1 MNAWPPQ
8 ASYPC
13 GCFDIDIV
21 LGSPTVQAI
30 VRRTSLLP
38 AQRTRTSRQTKGLPP
53 SRSLSSSRRF
63 RGVTRPD
70 LHSDSK
76 LKKNS
81 RAAAPIGRIKAH
93 WLRRQMKGRSLYPK
107 APGHAHYTQN
117 LFTLRGPLITIA
129 TRRHSAHVALGRAL
143 KQGRDTW
150 LMAGNITVG

>member
-1 MNAWPPQ
+1 MNNPTLGEFCFAMIGRADIEGSKSDVAMNAWPPQ

-117 LFTLRGPLITIA
+117 LFTLRFCTCGPGTC
-129 TRRHSAHVALGRAL
+129 
-143 KQGRDTW
+143 
-150 LMAGNITVG
+150 N